1 MGRDINNLG
10 GGMIILTGAS
20 GGIGHA
26 ILSSLSKLDK
36 VIAISH
42 SKAINVDELDG
53 VEPYQVD
60 LTSEIEVNKFVSKI
74 KSKLSKIVIIHAAAI
89 SLDNL
94 AVKFDTKDW
103 DQSMS
108 LNLNS
113 NFFLTR
119 ALLTTMI
126 GDGWGRVIHI
136 SSIAGMKGVP
146 GTIAYSTA
154 KTGLLGMSKVLA
166 NEYARF
172 GVTSNVLILGYFNT
186 GLIDTLN
193 EKSRQKILVSIPS
206 KRLGSPSNIVNAIDF
221 LIKSEY
227 VNGSAVNID
236 GGI

>member
-1 MGRDINNLG
+1 
-10 GGMIILTGAS
+10 MIILTGAS

-26 ILSSLSKLDK
+26 ILSFLSKLDK
-36 VIAISH
+36 VIAITH

-60 LTSEIEVNKFVSKI
+60 LTSEIEVNEFVSKI
-74 KSKLSKIVIIHAAAI
+74 KSKLSKVVLIHAAAI

-103 DQSMS
+103 NQSMS

-119 ALLTTMI
+119 ALLATMI
-126 GDGWGRVIHI
+126 RDDWGRIIHV

-186 GLIDTLN
+186 GLIDTLS
-193 EKSRQKILVSIPS
+193 EKSRQKILESIPS
-206 KRLGSPSNIVNAIDF
+206 KRLGAPSNIVNAVDF

-227 VNGSAVNID
+227 VNGSTVNID

>member
-1 MGRDINNLG
+1 
-10 GGMIILTGAS
+10 MIILTGAS

-36 VIAISH
+36 VIAIYH
-42 SKAINVDELDG
+42 SKKISVDELNG
-53 VEPYQVD
+53 VESYQID
-60 LTSEIEVNKFVSKI
+60 LTSEDKVNEFVSTI
-74 KSKLSKIVIIHAAAI
+74 KNKLSKIVLIHAATI

-94 AVKFDTKDW
+94 AVKFETIDW
-103 DQSMS
+103 NKSMS
-108 LNLNS
+108 LNLSS

-126 GDGWGRVIHI
+126 EDEWGRIIHI
-136 SSIAGMKGVP
+136 SSIAGIKGVP

-172 GVTSNVLILGYFNT
+172 GITSNVLIPGYLNT
-186 GLIDTLN
+186 GLIDTLDG
-193 EKSRQKILVSIPS
+193 KSRQKILETIPS
-206 KRLGSPSNIVNAIDF
+206 RKLGDPSNIVNAIDF

-227 VNGSAVNID
+227 VNGSTINID

>member
-1 MGRDINNLG
+1 
-10 GGMIILTGAS
+10 MIILTGAS

-26 ILSSLSKLDK
+26 ILSFLSKLDK

-60 LTSEIEVNKFVSKI
+60 LTSEIEVNEFVSKI
-74 KSKLSKIVIIHAAAI
+74 KSKLSKVVLIHAAAI

-94 AVKFDTKDW
+94 AIKFDTEDW
-103 DQSMS
+103 NQSMS

-119 ALLTTMI
+119 ALLATMI
-126 GDGWGRVIHI
+126 SDDWGRIIHV

-186 GLIDTLN
+186 GLIDTLS
-193 EKSRQKILVSIPS
+193 EKSRQKILESIPS
-206 KRLGSPSNIVNAIDF
+206 KKLGDASNIINAVDF

-227 VNGSAVNID
+227 VNGSTINID

>member
-1 MGRDINNLG
+1 
-10 GGMIILTGAS
+10 MIILTGAS

-74 KSKLSKIVIIHAAAI
+74 KSKLSKVVIIHAVAV

-193 EKSRQKILVSIPS
+193 EKSRQKILASIPS

-227 VNGSAVNID
+227 VNGSTVNID

>member
-1 MGRDINNLG
+1 
-10 GGMIILTGAS
+10 MIILTGAS

-53 VEPYQVD
+53 VEPYQVE

-193 EKSRQKILVSIPS
+193 EKSRQKILASIPS

-227 VNGSAVNID
+227 VNGSTVNID

>member
-1 MGRDINNLG
+1 
-10 GGMIILTGAS
+10 MIILTGAS

-26 ILSSLSKLDK
+26 ILSFLSKLDK

-60 LTSEIEVNKFVSKI
+60 LTSEIEVNEFVSKI
-74 KSKLSKIVIIHAAAI
+74 KSKLSKVVLIHAAAI

-94 AVKFDTKDW
+94 AIKFDTKDW
-103 DQSMS
+103 NQSMS

-119 ALLTTMI
+119 ALLATMI
-126 GDGWGRVIHI
+126 RDDWGRIIHV

-166 NEYARF
+166 NEYSRF

-186 GLIDTLN
+186 GLIDTLS
-193 EKSRQKILVSIPS
+193 EKSRQRILESIPS
-206 KRLGSPSNIVNAIDF
+206 KSLGGSSNIVNAIDF

-227 VNGSAVNID
+227 VNGSTINID

>member
-1 MGRDINNLG
+1 
-10 GGMIILTGAS
+10 MIILTGAS

-26 ILSSLSKLDK
+26 ILSFLSKLDK

-60 LTSEIEVNKFVSKI
+60 LTSEIEVNEFVSKI
-74 KSKLSKIVIIHAAAI
+74 KSKLSKVVLIHAAAI

-103 DQSMS
+103 NQSMS

-119 ALLTTMI
+119 ALLATMI
-126 GDGWGRVIHI
+126 RDDWGRIIHV

-186 GLIDTLN
+186 GLIDTLS
-193 EKSRQKILVSIPS
+193 EKSRQKILESIPS
-206 KRLGSPSNIVNAIDF
+206 KRLGAPSNIVNAVDF

-227 VNGSAVNID
+227 VNGSTVNID

>member
-1 MGRDINNLG
+1 
-10 GGMIILTGAS
+10 MIILTGAS
-20 GGIGHA
+20 GGIGRS
-26 ILSSLSKLDK
+26 ILSFLSKLDK

-42 SKAINVDELDG
+42 SKVINVDELDG

-60 LTSEIEVNKFVSKI
+60 LTSEIEVNEFVSKI
-74 KSKLSKIVIIHAAAI
+74 KSKLSKVVLIHAAAI

-103 DQSMS
+103 NQSMS

-119 ALLTTMI
+119 ALLATMI
-126 GDGWGRVIHI
+126 RDDWGRIIHV

-186 GLIDTLN
+186 GLIDTLG
-193 EKSRQKILVSIPS
+193 EKSRQKILESIPS
-206 KRLGSPSNIVNAIDF
+206 KRLGAPSNIVNAVDF

-227 VNGSAVNID
+227 VNGSTVNID

>member
-1 MGRDINNLG
+1 
-10 GGMIILTGAS
+10 
-20 GGIGHA
+20 
-26 ILSSLSKLDK
+26 
-36 VIAISH
+36 
-42 SKAINVDELDG
+42 
-53 VEPYQVD
+53 
-60 LTSEIEVNKFVSKI
+60 
-74 KSKLSKIVIIHAAAI
+74 
-89 SLDNL
+89 
-94 AVKFDTKDW
+94 
-103 DQSMS
+103 
-108 LNLNS
+108 
-113 NFFLTR
+113 
-119 ALLTTMI
+119 MI

-193 EKSRQKILVSIPS
+193 EKSRQKILASIPS

-227 VNGSAVNID
+227 VNGSTVNID

>member
-1 MGRDINNLG
+1 
-10 GGMIILTGAS
+10 MIILTGAS

-42 SKAINVDELDG
+42 SRAINVDELDG
-53 VEPYQVD
+53 VELYQVD
-60 LTSEIEVNKFVSKI
+60 LTSEIEVNEFVLKI
-74 KSKLSKIVIIHAAAI
+74 KSKLSKVVLIHAAAI

-94 AVKFDTKDW
+94 AVKFNTKDW
-103 DQSMS
+103 NQSMS
-108 LNLNS
+108 LNLS
-113 NFFLTR
+113 GNFFLTR

-126 GDGWGRVIHI
+126 SDDWGRIIHI
-136 SSIAGMKGVP
+136 SSIAGMKGVQ

-186 GLIDTLN
+186 GLIDTLS
-193 EKSRQKILVSIPS
+193 EKSRQKILESIPS
-206 KRLGSPSNIVNAIDF
+206 KRLGSPSNIVNAVDF

-227 VNGSAVNID
+227 VNGSTINID

>member
-1 MGRDINNLG
+1 
-10 GGMIILTGAS
+10 MIILTGAS

-26 ILSSLSKLDK
+26 ILSFLSKLDK

-60 LTSEIEVNKFVSKI
+60 LTSEIEVNEFVSKI
-74 KSKLSKIVIIHAAAI
+74 KSKLSKVVLIHAAAI

-94 AVKFDTKDW
+94 AIKFDTKDW
-103 DQSMS
+103 NQSMS

-119 ALLTTMI
+119 ALLATMI
-126 GDGWGRVIHI
+126 RDDWGRIIHV

-186 GLIDTLN
+186 GLIDTLS
-193 EKSRQKILVSIPS
+193 EKSRQKILESIPS
-206 KRLGSPSNIVNAIDF
+206 KRLGAPSNIVNAVDF

-227 VNGSAVNID
+227 VNGSTVNID

>member
-1 MGRDINNLG
+1 
-10 GGMIILTGAS
+10 MIILTGAS

-26 ILSSLSKLDK
+26 ILSFLSKLDK

-60 LTSEIEVNKFVSKI
+60 LTSEIEVNEFVSKI
-74 KSKLSKIVIIHAAAI
+74 KSKLSKVVLIHAAAI

-94 AVKFDTKDW
+94 AIKFDTKDW
-103 DQSMS
+103 NQGMS

-119 ALLTTMI
+119 ALLATMI
-126 GDGWGRVIHI
+126 RDDWGRIIHV

-186 GLIDTLN
+186 GLIDTLG
-193 EKSRQKILVSIPS
+193 EKSRQKILESIPS
-206 KRLGSPSNIVNAIDF
+206 KRLGSPSNIVNAVDF

-227 VNGSAVNID
+227 VNGSTINID

>member
-1 MGRDINNLG
+1 
-10 GGMIILTGAS
+10 MIILTGAS

-26 ILSSLSKLDK
+26 ILSFLSKLDK

-60 LTSEIEVNKFVSKI
+60 LTSEIEVNEFVSKI
-74 KSKLSKIVIIHAAAI
+74 KSKLSKVVLIHAAAI

-103 DQSMS
+103 NQSMS

-119 ALLTTMI
+119 ALLDTMI
-126 GDGWGRVIHI
+126 RDDWGRIIHV

-186 GLIDTLN
+186 GLIDTLS
-193 EKSRQKILVSIPS
+193 EKSRQKILESIPS
-206 KRLGSPSNIVNAIDF
+206 KRLGDPSNIVNAVDF

-227 VNGSAVNID
+227 VNGSTVNID

>member
-1 MGRDINNLG
+1 
-10 GGMIILTGAS
+10 MIILTGAS
-20 GGIGHA
+20 GGIGRS
-26 ILSSLSKLDK
+26 ILSFLSKLDK

-42 SKAINVDELDG
+42 SKVINVDELDG

-60 LTSEIEVNKFVSKI
+60 LTSEIEVNEFVSKI
-74 KSKLSKIVIIHAAAI
+74 KSKLSKVVLIHAAAI

-94 AVKFDTKDW
+94 AIKFDTKDW
-103 DQSMS
+103 NQGMS

-119 ALLTTMI
+119 ALLAIMI
-126 GDGWGRVIHI
+126 RDDWGRIIHV

-186 GLIDTLN
+186 GLIDTLS
-193 EKSRQKILVSIPS
+193 EKSRQKILESIPS
-206 KRLGSPSNIVNAIDF
+206 KRLGAPSNIVNAVDF

-227 VNGSAVNID
+227 VNGSTVNID

>member
-1 MGRDINNLG
+1 
-10 GGMIILTGAS
+10 MIILTGAS
-20 GGIGHA
+20 GGIGRS
-26 ILSSLSKLDK
+26 ILSFLSKLDK

-42 SKAINVDELDG
+42 SKVINVDELDG

-60 LTSEIEVNKFVSKI
+60 LTSEIEVNEFVSKI
-74 KSKLSKIVIIHAAAI
+74 KSKLSKVVLIHAAAI

-103 DQSMS
+103 NQSMS

-119 ALLTTMI
+119 ALLATMI
-126 GDGWGRVIHI
+126 RDDWGRIIHV

-186 GLIDTLN
+186 GLIDTLG
-193 EKSRQKILVSIPS
+193 EKSRQKILESIPS
-206 KRLGSPSNIVNAIDF
+206 KRLGSPSNIVNAVDF

-227 VNGSAVNID
+227 VNGSTVNID

>member
-1 MGRDINNLG
+1 LGRDINNLG

>member
-1 MGRDINNLG
+1 
-10 GGMIILTGAS
+10 MIILTGAS

-26 ILSSLSKLDK
+26 ILSFLSKLDK

-60 LTSEIEVNKFVSKI
+60 LTSEIEVNEFVSKI
-74 KSKLSKIVIIHAAAI
+74 KSKLSKVVLIHAAAI

-94 AVKFDTKDW
+94 AIKFDTKDW
-103 DQSMS
+103 NQGMS

-119 ALLTTMI
+119 ALLAIMI
-126 GDGWGRVIHI
+126 RDDWGRIIHV

-186 GLIDTLN
+186 GLIDTLG
-193 EKSRQKILVSIPS
+193 EKSRQKILESIPS
-206 KRLGSPSNIVNAIDF
+206 KRLGSPSNIVNAVDF

-227 VNGSAVNID
+227 VNGSTINID

>member
-1 MGRDINNLG
+1 
-10 GGMIILTGAS
+10 MIILTGAS

-26 ILSSLSKLDK
+26 ILSFLSKLDK

-60 LTSEIEVNKFVSKI
+60 LTSEIEVNEFVSKI
-74 KSKLSKIVIIHAAAI
+74 KSKLSNVVLIHAAAI

-103 DQSMS
+103 NQSMS

-119 ALLTTMI
+119 ALLATMI
-126 GDGWGRVIHI
+126 SDDWGRIIHV

-186 GLIDTLN
+186 GLIDTLS
-193 EKSRQKILVSIPS
+193 EKSRQKILESIPS
-206 KRLGSPSNIVNAIDF
+206 KKLGDASNIINAVDF

-227 VNGSAVNID
+227 VNGSTINID

>member
-1 MGRDINNLG
+1 
-10 GGMIILTGAS
+10 MIILTGAS

-74 KSKLSKIVIIHAAAI
+74 KSKLSKVVIIHAAAV

-193 EKSRQKILVSIPS
+193 EKSRQKILASIPS

-227 VNGSAVNID
+227 VNGSTVNID

>member
-1 MGRDINNLG
+1 
-10 GGMIILTGAS
+10 MIILTGAS

-227 VNGSAVNID
+227 VNGSTVNID

>member
-1 MGRDINNLG
+1 
-10 GGMIILTGAS
+10 MIILTGAS

-42 SKAINVDELDG
+42 SRAINVDELDG
-53 VEPYQVD
+53 VELYQVD
-60 LTSEIEVNKFVSKI
+60 LTSEIEVNEFVLKI
-74 KSKLSKIVIIHAAAI
+74 KSKLSKVVLIHAAAI

-94 AVKFDTKDW
+94 AVKFNTKDW
-103 DQSMS
+103 NQSMS

-119 ALLTTMI
+119 ALLAIMI
-126 GDGWGRVIHI
+126 RDDWGRIIHV

-186 GLIDTLN
+186 GLIDTLS
-193 EKSRQKILVSIPS
+193 EKSRQRILESIPS
-206 KRLGSPSNIVNAIDF
+206 KSLGGSSNIVNAIDF

-227 VNGSAVNID
+227 VNGSTINID